1 MYPPIIEIADLLTL
15 YEDSNVLIFD
25 ASNNPNALA
34 NYNAKHLDGAL
45 FVDTNTQLAK
55 IEQDLAVGGRHPLPN
70 INLFAEIVGVLG
82 IAPTTHVIIYDDKNG
97 ANAAARF
104 WWMLKNLGHQKVQIL
119 NGGIQEAEKN
129 NFPIN
134 DKIVTPN
141 KTIPY
146 PVTDSKLLTVTINE
160 VEKIVGNKQY
170 AIVDV
175 REPSRYNGENEPID
189 LIAGHIPNAINIPF
203 TENLDVNGLFLTAD
217 EIKEK
222 YQLLLNDIKP
232 ENTIIHCGSGVTA
245 CHTILAMAHAKL
257 ELPKLYVGSWSE
269 WSRNNKEIVTQK

>member
-1 MYPPIIEIADLLTL
+1 MYPPIIEIADLFNL
-15 YEDSNVLIFD
+15 YKDNNVLIFD
-25 ASNNPNALA
+25 ASNNPNALT
-34 NYNAKHLDGAL
+34 NYNTKHLDGAL

-55 IEQDLAVGGRHPLPN
+55 IEQDLAIGGRHPLPN
-70 INLFAEIVGVLG
+70 INLFAEIIGLLG
-82 IAPTTHVIIYDDKNG
+82 ITPTTHVIIYDDKNG

-134 DKIVTPN
+134 DKIATPN

-146 PVTDSKLLTVTINE
+146 PVTDSKLPTVTINE

-189 LIAGHIPNAINIPF
+189 LIAGHIPSAINIPF
-203 TENLDVNGLFLTAD
+203 TENLDANGLFLTAD
-217 EIKEK
+217 KITEK
-222 YQLLLNDIKP
+222 YQLLLKDIKP
-232 ENTIIHCGSGVTA
+232 QNTIIHCGSGVTA
-245 CHTILAMAHAKL
+245 CHTILAMAFAKL

-269 WSRNNKEIVTQK
+269 WSRNNKEIVT